1 MIIVSGMGKGRKK
14 VPFTEGM
21 SVGEAIN
28 KSELKPSE
36 NATITLNGKATTKDI
51 KIKDGDRITVTPKV
65 SNG

>member
-1 MIIVSGMGKGRKK
+1 MVIVSGMGKGRKK
-14 VPFTEGM
+14 ISFTEGM
-21 SVGEAIN
+21 SVGDAID

-36 NATITLNGKATTKDI
+36 NSTITLNGKATTKNI